1 MPFPDR
7 PLAEIASQNQ
17 ASERDALSRWLT
29 DGNCIPES
37 SLRMGCRFRLKSR
50 AESASQ
56 NPGNSVIRWL
66 SKRRAKDAERK
77 TYNENGV
84 KTALR
89 MA

>member
-1 MPFPDR
+1 MEFTATDLKALLHHVR
-7 PLAEIASQNQ
+7 A
-17 ASERDALSRWLT
+17 RDP
-29 DGNCIPES
+29 G
-37 SLRMGCRFRLKSR
+37 
-50 AESASQ
+50 AESTSQ
-56 NPGNSVIRWL
+56 NPGNSLVRWL

>member
-1 MPFPDR
+1 MLGMGRAFL
-7 PLAEIASQNQ
+7 LAES
-17 ASERDALSRWLT
+17 T
-29 DGNCIPES
+29 
-37 SLRMGCRFRLKSR
+37 
-50 AESASQ
+50 SQ
-56 NPGNSVIRWL
+56 NPGNSLVRWL